1 MNRLLLALVLPLS
14 GCFVATTSAEEP
26 LPARAPT
33 ATSPAAS
40 PPEVSSSALDVSEMS
55 ASLSAQSDGKT
66 ITVYGALLHDL
77 NQFVRLDSGD
87 YFTATIADETIVL
100 ARDPDQADAH
110 YLATFPAQ
118 KDDTNVVIALVRR
131 SGKKDAPSSS
141 VVVPA
146 AFKVTSKAPIGFRP
160 GDGLKVN
167 VAPLSPLANRALEV
181 AVEGPC
187 LEKNLNVFPVTLA
200 ATGEGNVDTSNM
212 VFDTSHQEV
221 TGCDVD
227 VHVRRLAHGQID
239 PAFRSGLTDFEG
251 LQVRTFS
258 TAVIP

>member
-1 MNRLLLALVLPLS
+1 MHRLLLALVLPLS
-14 GCFVATTSAEEP
+14 ACFVPTTATEQP
-26 LPARAPT
+26 LSARAP

-40 PPEVSSSALDVSEMS
+40 PAEISSSLLDVSEMS

-77 NQFVRLDSGD
+77 NQFVRLDTGD
-87 YFTATIADETIVL
+87 YFTATIGAESIVL
-100 ARDPDQADAH
+100 ALDPDQADPH
-110 YLATFPAQ
+110 YLAAFPAQ
-118 KDDTNVVIALVRR
+118 AEDTNVVIALVRR
-131 SGKKDAPSSS
+131 SGKKDAPGSS

-146 AFKVTSKAPIGFRP
+146 AFAVTSIPPVAFRP
-160 GDGLKVN
+160 GDGLKVT

-181 AVEGPC
+181 AIEGPC
-187 LEKNLNVFPVTLA
+187 LARNQNIFPLTLT
-200 ATGEGNVDTSNM
+200 ATGTGSIDTSSM
-212 VFDTSHQEV
+212 LFDTTHQEI
-221 TGCDVD
+221 TGCDID